1 MLMLLSDN
9 FEELREYREKLIIDL
24 DNLKSNSADNPD
36 SLPIALTLAE
46 NLFSVDLTMYSGV
59 KTLNSLIYHSFAI
72 SQLDNS
78 ISLHPEQIEII
89 NQIQSNDGIILSAPT
104 SFGKTF
110 CVFEYIA
117 RDKPK
122 NIVLVVPTLALVD
135 EYNKKI

>member
-1 MLMLLSDN
+1 MLLSDN